1 MADPRVRS
9 TAGNLASPAQ
19 KETAFSPVREPAL
32 PSVSP
37 RRAKLGT
44 LEELLR
50 TRRDRPTNRPTSAA
64 KNFRRSMWLAM

>member
-50 TRRDRPTNRPTSAA
+50 ALKPCEERSPTPHTSRRAWLLTR
-64 KNFRRSMWLAM
+64 